1 MKGSICKHW
10 MVNPLPTLIPAIEAG
25 FVNSIFCVGGEV
37 GMNMYE
43 PVRISC
49 ISI

>member
-1 MKGSICKHW
+1 